1 MTHEEILQALKHC
14 PDHEGC
20 AECECRDFCSD
31 LGELCGYASATIR
44 KQAKD
49 IESML
54 QRERGLVAELNRTL
68 SSNFYCDVPIC
79 CDSEPYIHKNI
90 EQIFSVIHCGID
102 ESKVVRVAV
111 KDDGGRINAR
121 KID

>member
-1 MTHEEILQALKHC
+1 MTHEQILQALEHC

-20 AECECRDFCSD
+20 AECECQDFCSD

-54 QRERGLVAELNRTL
+54 QRERGLVAELNRQK
-68 SSNFYCDVPIC
+68 V
-79 CDSEPYIHKNI
+79 EMEKVKRGGA
-90 EQIFSVIHCGID
+90 ED
-102 ESKVVRVAV
+102 EM
-111 KDDGGRINAR
+111 
-121 KID
+121 